1 MKCEGDRLWA
11 FFFSLLIGVFVFVGF
26 FTFLD
31 WWLDND
37 VLTISEEKE
46 KLKEEMGADV
56 DEAARNSKS
65 FNRIK
70 ILVSYMQILATVA

>member
-1 MKCEGDRLWA
+1 MIVAIVFGG
-11 FFFSLLIGVFVFVGF
+11 FFS
-26 FTFLD
+26 FLD

-37 VLTISEEKE
+37 VLTMSDEKDVMDE
-46 KLKEEMGADV
+46 AMGEQV

-65 FNRIK
+65 FNRLK